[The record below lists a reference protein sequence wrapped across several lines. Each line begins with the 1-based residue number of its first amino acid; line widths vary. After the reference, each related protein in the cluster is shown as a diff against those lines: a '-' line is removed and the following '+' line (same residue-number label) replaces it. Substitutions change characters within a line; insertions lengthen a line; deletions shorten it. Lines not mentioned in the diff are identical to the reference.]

1 MFSTSTIKK
10 WGGGSKE
17 DAAIFLHGIEQD
29 FGHKVQT
36 IWEGNVLECAF
47 AGDVNKLEIVKSCSQ
62 AAQQIIETYKDEKK
76 YKRPSV
82 SSSQVNV
89 FDVAKTVLQKKIK
102 MIDNNMNDRDGLPLV
117 ADQHGRARIDVTPRK
132 EKIKR
137 TTLTRNEKETIRKS
151 LQKQLDEEDFTQ
163 EILLE
168 AKEFQKGLQEF
179 NAEWREGETGSEAK
193 RDRELLK
200 CFRVCAS
207 RLITEAGTGRV
218 PFDMAEYKVHLSG
231 LHTNRV
237 DSRGVAIDSMLV
249 VVNQEAAEVLEGTR
263 RKMGASI
270 VSESNAREVSAL
282 LGFVRGV
289 KVRLQPFFWLCNLF
303 KKKEEVK
310 VIKEDVH
317 ASLAEVVERVY
328 RQGGREATV
337 EQANSDIRVA
347 NGTATRYE
355 VFEQGLEKNSRYLN
369 EPTGSSL
376 ESKGFKGI
384 HKLEG
389 VGAGAPSEDS
399 VEGQVLALSLSKD
412 PTAKA
417 ILEKL

>member
-76 YKRPSV
+76 NKRPLAA
-82 SSSQVNV
+82 SSQGNV
-89 FDVAKTVLQKKIK
+89 FEVAKTVLQKKIR

-117 ADQHGRARIDVTPRK
+117 TDERGNARIDVTPRK
-132 EKIKR
+132 EKIR
-137 TTLTRNEKETIRKS
+137 RVATLTRNEKDAIRRN
-151 LQKQLDEEDFTQ
+151 LQKQLDEEDFT
-163 EILLE
+163 EETLLE
-168 AKEFQKGLQEF
+168 AKAFQRGVQEFQQ
-179 NAEWREGETGSEAK
+179 EWRDGEAGSEAK

-231 LHTNRV
+231 LHTSRV

-289 KVRLQPFFWLCNLF
+289 KVRLQPFFF
-303 KKKEEVK
+303 GFVTFSRRKK
-310 VIKEDVH
+310 
-317 ASLAEVVERVY
+317 R
-328 RQGGREATV
+328 
-337 EQANSDIRVA
+337 
-347 NGTATRYE
+347 
-355 VFEQGLEKNSRYLN
+355 
-369 EPTGSSL
+369 
-376 ESKGFKGI
+376 
-384 HKLEG
+384 
-389 VGAGAPSEDS
+389 
-399 VEGQVLALSLSKD
+399 
-412 PTAKA
+412 
-417 ILEKL
+417 